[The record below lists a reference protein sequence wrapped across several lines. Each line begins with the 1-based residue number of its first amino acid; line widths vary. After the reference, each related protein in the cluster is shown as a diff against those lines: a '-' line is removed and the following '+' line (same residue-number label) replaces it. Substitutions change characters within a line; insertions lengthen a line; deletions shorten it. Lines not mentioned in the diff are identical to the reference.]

1 MIELTPQNRAN
12 LRNQIADYFTED
24 ELKTICEDLGT
35 PYDNLPGEAKTGKIR
50 ELLGKLQRDDRLED
64 LLVVLKR
71 DRPNAKWLTGT
82 VALPHQEQPYEN
94 HLPAFLDA
102 EKIINDYFEW
112 CLKTGI
118 DTPTVNIKIIA
129 VAMTFS
135 WPFIIDTVPRA
146 LKKYPKTRV
155 HIEAMFVDHKFLE
168 DLPLANYDVVWA
180 DVSQFR
186 TNEVKKFAVAATK
199 QFGDRLA
206 LDVRSY
212 KNLPHW
218 HGLLI
223 NEEHLFLG
231 RTNWSFP
238 DGKPE
243 LRVGQNKYRYFN
255 KSDPTGG
262 ERVDLFANWH
272 KYYFDFVSTLI
283 CSTPALD
290 IDIAAVEAG

>member
-1 MIELTPQNRAN
+1 MVR
-12 LRNQIADYFTED
+12 
-24 ELKTICEDLGT
+24 
-35 PYDNLPGEAKTGKIR
+35 
-50 ELLGKLQRDDRLED
+50 
-64 LLVVLKR
+64 
-71 DRPNAKWLTGT
+71 
-82 VALPHQEQPYEN
+82 
-94 HLPAFLDA
+94 
-102 EKIINDYFEW
+102 
-112 CLKTGI
+112 KTGI

-146 LKKYPKTRV
+146 LNKYPKARV
-155 HIEAMFVDHKFLE
+155 QIEAMFVDHKFLG

-186 TNEVKKFAVAATK
+186 TNEVKKFAIAATK
-199 QFGDRLA
+199 QFGERLS

-231 RTNWSFP
+231 RTNRSFP

-255 KSDPTGG
+255 TSDSIGD
-262 ERVDLFANWH
+262 ERVELFANWH
-272 KYYFDFVSTLI
+272 KYYFDFASTLI

-290 IDIAAVEAG
+290 IDIAPVEVS